1 MRPEEFGILPGL
13 YVYTIAL
20 RSFITC
26 PRDARKLRLRRT
38 IVPLPSDHLL
48 CVPLKAFWQ
57 RRLASASTSVWF
69 SASVREA
76 IRT

>member
-38 IVPLPSDHLL
+38 IVPLM
-48 CVPLKAFWQ
+48 AIIY
-57 RRLASASTSVWF
+57 SASL
-69 SASVREA
+69 
-76 IRT
+76 